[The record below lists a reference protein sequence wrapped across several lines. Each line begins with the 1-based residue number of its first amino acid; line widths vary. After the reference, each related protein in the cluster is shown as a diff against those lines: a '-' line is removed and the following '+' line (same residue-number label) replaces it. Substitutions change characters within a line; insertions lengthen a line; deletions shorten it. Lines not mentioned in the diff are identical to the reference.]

1 MFIVSVMPS
10 NHLILCHPLLLCSM
24 GCYLDIRKNEILHFA
39 TVWMDLEGIMLSEIN
54 QTKTN
59 TLCFHSDVG
68 SKKMNEQNENKNK
81 VGHREQISGYK
92 RGSWLWEGGCE
103 MGEVGQ
109 SYGDRWQLDLSW

>member
-1 MFIVSVMPS
+1 
-10 NHLILCHPLLLCSM
+10 
-24 GCYLDIRKNEILHFA
+24 
-39 TVWMDLEGIMLSEIN
+39 MDLEGIMLSEIN

>member
-1 MFIVSVMPS
+1 MEYYSTIKKKV
-10 NHLILCHPLLLCSM
+10 ILVFMTKWM
-24 GCYLDIRKNEILHFA
+24 GLKG
-39 TVWMDLEGIMLSEIN
+39 VMLSEIN

-81 VGHREQISGYK
+81 IGHREQISGYK